1 MTGNQTK
8 QGKDI
13 KNGVELAVSEWN
25 EKGGVLGK
33 KIELMVGDDQQD
45 PKQAAAVAHKMV
57 FSKVVGVVG
66 HYDSSSTM
74 SALEIY
80 HREEI
85 PMITPAST
93 NPQITEKG
101 YTNVFRVV
109 GRDDQQ
115 GKVSAEFILTQLK
128 AKKVAILHD
137 KTTYGQ
143 GLAEEF
149 QKALGNHVEVVYEG
163 GIIKGDKDFRGV
175 LTTVAS
181 KKPEVYF
188 FGGYYTEAGLIARQA
203 KEVGLSVPMLTGDAV
218 IDPVFIDIA
227 GDAAEGTYLTYS
239 ADVTKLPSVQE
250 ILKKYRERYGEPGP
264 YSIYAYDAA
273 QVLLN
278 GIQRA
283 ETTHG
288 FGISQAI
295 HTSSTQGITGNL
307 QFDLKGD
314 LVFTQYIVW
323 VTENGEF
330 KEFWKPGG
338 N

>member
-1 MTGNQTK
+1 
-8 QGKDI
+8 
-13 KNGVELAVSEWN
+13 
-25 EKGGVLGK
+25 
-33 KIELMVGDDQQD
+33 
-45 PKQAAAVAHKMV
+45 
-57 FSKVVGVVG
+57 
-66 HYDSSSTM
+66 
-74 SALEIY
+74 
-80 HREEI
+80 
-85 PMITPAST
+85 
-93 NPQITEKG
+93 
-101 YTNVFRVV
+101 
-109 GRDDQQ
+109 
-115 GKVSAEFILTQLK
+115 
-128 AKKVAILHD
+128 
-137 KTTYGQ
+137 
-143 GLAEEF
+143 
-149 QKALGNHVEVVYEG
+149 
-163 GIIKGDKDFRGV
+163 
-175 LTTVAS
+175 
-181 KKPEVYF
+181 
-188 FGGYYTEAGLIARQA
+188 
-203 KEVGLSVPMLTGDAV
+203 
-218 IDPVFIDIA
+218 
-227 GDAAEGTYLTYS
+227 
-239 ADVTKLPSVQE
+239 VQE